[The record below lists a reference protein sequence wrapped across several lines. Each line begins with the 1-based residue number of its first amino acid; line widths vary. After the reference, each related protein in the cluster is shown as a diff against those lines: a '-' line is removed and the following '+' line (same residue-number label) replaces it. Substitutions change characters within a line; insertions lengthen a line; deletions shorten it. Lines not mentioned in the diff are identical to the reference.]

1 VSKSMS
7 AEQRER
13 FLDSLER
20 HTCSVLEDI
29 KLDEGTMDLVVSEII
44 SLVSKDFAGQHIY
57 IPTDYTHRS
66 MSRAMSV
73 YNGAMSVYNAVDG
86 RNFPQVAK
94 QFGCSERTVY
104 RIYKRMRALIISKSQ
119 ADMFNQ

>member
-1 VSKSMS
+1 MS

-73 YNGAMSVYNAVDG
+73 YNAVDG